1 MSSERPPWW
10 ARSWALGCNGSCA
23 AAVGIGETV
32 LFSEHGL
39 NCSRS
44 KPLRIERLSQ
54 FLKIL
59 SIKSS
64 LCAAC
69 VGLCCCVDGE
79 GKLRCEH
86 PHPGLRK
93 ANPVPSEHTDD
104 PGVQRRAILR
114 AVLPYR
120 QLMLLYLL
128 NSILCSAMEVLVHC
142 V

>member
-10 ARSWALGCNGSCA
+10 ARSWALECNGSCA

-39 NCSRS
+39 NCSQS

-59 SIKSS
+59 SVKSS

-69 VGLCCCVDGE
+69 VGLCCCADGE

-104 PGVQRRAILR
+104 PSRSAEKGHSKGSAALQTVNAL
-114 AVLPYR
+114 VLAKQYT
-120 QLMLLYLL
+120 L
-128 NSILCSAMEVLVHC
+128 
-142 V
+142 